1 VSETVGTENDRERSP
16 ARDRSADPIVSRL
29 TDARLGD
36 PPRTAVGRLRMFI
49 WLVFIAIPLVD
60 AVSSHDNGVAKV
72 VTVIATIAF
81 VAVFVSLALVRE
93 KPLPDGQAL
102 RSVGVLLAISVAL
115 TALDR
120 QGWGTLFIFTVVAIA
135 MCIRSPFSFYGVLL
149 CTALCVGSLL
159 AADASSGAIFG
170 FATPT
175 LGIGMLML
183 VVADLRTRNR
193 ELHEAR
199 AELARLAVADERAR
213 FARDLHD
220 LLGHSLSV
228 IALKAELAGR
238 LLRERPAE
246 AAGHVSEIEQVARG
260 ALTEVREAVS
270 GYRRPTLD
278 DEIAG
283 AKMALSAAGIE
294 AQIERPAV
302 TFDPAIEAV
311 LAWTVREGATNVIRH
326 SDAGHCSVKVTAG
339 LGEAGVEVI
348 DDGQRRDD
356 AAANGHDGHGLEG
369 LRERVARLQ
378 GQIEA
383 GAGAAGG
390 YRLAVLLPVPAP

>member
-1 VSETVGTENDRERSP
+1 VTETAGTKSDRERSP
-16 ARDRSADPIVSRL
+16 ARDRSADTIVSRL
-29 TDARLGD
+29 TDSRLGD
-36 PPRTAVGRLRMFI
+36 PPRSVVGRMRMFI

-60 AVSSHDNGVAKV
+60 AVSSHNDGPSKAL
-72 VTVIATIAF
+72 TVLATIAF
-81 VAVFVSLALVRE
+81 LVVFVSTAVRQD
-93 KPLPDGQAL
+93 KPLPDRQAL
-102 RSVGVLLAISVAL
+102 RSVGTLLAISVAL
-115 TALDR
+115 TVLDR
-120 QGWGTLFIFTVVAIA
+120 PGWGTLFIFTVVAIA

-159 AADASSGAIFG
+159 AADAAAGAIFG

-238 LLRERPAE
+238 LLRERPSE
-246 AAGHVSEIEQVARG
+246 AAGHVTEIEQVARG

-326 SDAGHCSVKVTAG
+326 SGAGHCCVKVTAG

-348 DDGQRRDD
+348 DDGLGRDD
-356 AAANGHDGHGLEG
+356 AAANGHGGNGLEG
-369 LRERVARLQ
+369 LGERVARLQ

-390 YRLAVLLPVPAP
+390 YKLAVRVPVPAS

>member
-1 VSETVGTENDRERSP
+1 
-16 ARDRSADPIVSRL
+16 
-29 TDARLGD
+29 
-36 PPRTAVGRLRMFI
+36 M
-49 WLVFIAIPLVD
+49 
-60 AVSSHDNGVAKV
+60 
-72 VTVIATIAF
+72 
-81 VAVFVSLALVRE
+81 
-93 KPLPDGQAL
+93 
-102 RSVGVLLAISVAL
+102 
-115 TALDR
+115 
-120 QGWGTLFIFTVVAIA
+120 
-135 MCIRSPFSFYGVLL
+135 LL
-149 CTALCVGSLL
+149 CTALCAGSLF
-159 AADASSGAIFG
+159 AVDASAGAIIG

-193 ELHEAR
+193 ELHAAR

-238 LLRERPAE
+238 LMREQPAE

-270 GYRRPTLD
+270 GYRQPTLD

-326 SDAGHCSVKVTAG
+326 SGAGHCSVKVMAG
-339 LGEAGVEVI
+339 LGEAGVEVL
-348 DDGQRRDD
+348 DDGPGCED
-356 AAANGHDGHGLEG
+356 AIANGHDGHGLEG
-369 LRERVARLQ
+369 LRERVARLH

-383 GAGAAGG
+383 GVGAAGG
-390 YRLAVLLPVPAP
+390 YRLAVRVPVPAP

>member
-1 VSETVGTENDRERSP
+1 MSQTAGSEGDRERSP
-16 ARDRSADPIVSRL
+16 ARDHSADTIVSRL
-29 TDARLGD
+29 TDSRLGE
-36 PPRTAVGRLRMFI
+36 PPRTLVGRLRMFI
-49 WLVFIAIPLVD
+49 WLVFILIPLGD
-60 AVSSHDNGVAKV
+60 AVSSHNGGVPKAL
-72 VTVIATIAF
+72 TIIATVAF
-81 VAVFVSLALVRE
+81 VAVFVSIAVIPG
-93 KPLPDGQAL
+93 KPLPDVQAL
-102 RSVGVLLAISVAL
+102 RSVGALLAISVAL

-135 MCIRSPFSFYGVLL
+135 MCVRSPLNFYGVLL
-149 CTALCVGSLL
+149 CTGLCVGALL
-159 AADASSGAIFG
+159 AIDASSGAIFG

-199 AELARLAVADERAR
+199 SELARLAVADERAR

-238 LLRERPAE
+238 LLREQPSE
-246 AAGHVSEIEQVARG
+246 AVGHVAEIEQVARG

-283 AKMALSAAGIE
+283 AKMALAAAGID
-294 AQIERPAV
+294 ARVERPAV
-302 TFDPAIEAV
+302 TFDPAVEAV

-326 SDAGHCSVKVTAG
+326 SRAGHCSMTVTAG
-339 LGEAGVEVI
+339 LGEAGVEVV
-348 DDGQRRDD
+348 DDGHGCDG
-356 AAANGHDGHGLEG
+356 ATNGHDGHGLEG
-369 LRERVARLQ
+369 LHERVARMH
-378 GQIEA
+378 GRIEA
-383 GAGAAGG
+383 GVRTEGG
-390 YRLAVLLPVPAP
+390 FRLAVHVPVPAP

>member
-1 VSETVGTENDRERSP
+1 
-16 ARDRSADPIVSRL
+16 
-29 TDARLGD
+29 
-36 PPRTAVGRLRMFI
+36 M
-49 WLVFIAIPLVD
+49 
-60 AVSSHDNGVAKV
+60 
-72 VTVIATIAF
+72 
-81 VAVFVSLALVRE
+81 
-93 KPLPDGQAL
+93 
-102 RSVGVLLAISVAL
+102 
-115 TALDR
+115 
-120 QGWGTLFIFTVVAIA
+120 
-135 MCIRSPFSFYGVLL
+135 LL
-149 CTALCVGSLL
+149 CTALCACSVLAVG
-159 AADASSGAIFG
+159 GPVGEAI
-170 FATPT
+170 AWSTPT

-199 AELARLAVADERAR
+199 AELAQLAVADERAR

-238 LLRERPAE
+238 LLREQPAE

-270 GYRRPTLD
+270 GYRQPTLD

-294 AQIERPAV
+294 AEIERPAV

-326 SDAGHCSVKVTAG
+326 SGAGHCSVKVMAG
-339 LGEAGVEVI
+339 LGEAGVEVL
-348 DDGQRRDD
+348 DDGPGCEDVIANGQRRP
-356 AAANGHDGHGLEG
+356 
-369 LRERVARLQ
+369 RAR
-378 GQIEA
+378 
-383 GAGAAGG
+383 GAA
-390 YRLAVLLPVPAP
+390 

>member
-1 VSETVGTENDRERSP
+1 M
-16 ARDRSADPIVSRL
+16 
-29 TDARLGD
+29 
-36 PPRTAVGRLRMFI
+36 RMFI

-60 AVSSHDNGVAKV
+60 AVSSNNNGAAKAL
-72 VTVIATIAF
+72 TIIAAIAF
-81 VAVFVSLALVRE
+81 VCVFVSVAVVQD
-93 KPLPDGQAL
+93 KPLPDRQAL
-102 RSVGVLLAISVAL
+102 LSLGALLAISVAL
-115 TALDR
+115 TVLDR
-120 QGWGTLFIFTVVAIA
+120 QGWATLFIFTVTAIA
-135 MCIRSPFSFYGVLL
+135 MCLRSPLSFFGVLL
-149 CTALCVGSLL
+149 CTALCVGSLI
-159 AADASSGAIFG
+159 AADAPAGAIFG
-170 FATPT
+170 FSTPT

-193 ELHEAR
+193 ELHAAR

-238 LLRERPAE
+238 LMREKPSE
-246 AAGHVSEIEQVARG
+246 AAGHVADIEQVARG

-283 AKMALSAAGIE
+283 AKMALAAAGIE
-294 AQIERPAV
+294 AQVERPTV

-326 SDAGHCSVKVTAG
+326 SGAEHCSVKVSAG
-339 LGEAGVEVI
+339 LGEAGVEVV
-348 DDGQRRDD
+348 DDGHGCADV
-356 AAANGHDGHGLEG
+356 AANGHDGHGLEG

-378 GQIEA
+378 GEIEA
-383 GAGAAGG
+383 GAVAAGG
-390 YRLAVLLPVPAP
+390 YRLAVRVPVTAP

>member
-1 VSETVGTENDRERSP
+1 VSQSAGTESDRERPP
-16 ARDRSADPIVSRL
+16 ARDRAADTIVGRL

-36 PPRTAVGRLRMFI
+36 PPRTVVGRMRMFI
-49 WLVFIAIPLVD
+49 WLMFIAIPLVD
-60 AVSSHDNGVAKV
+60 AVNSHNNGVAKA
-72 VTVIATIAF
+72 VTIVAAIAF
-81 VAVFVSLALVRE
+81 VAVFVAAAVRRD
-93 KPLPDGQAL
+93 KPLPDADAL
-102 RSVGVLLAISVAL
+102 RSVGTLLVISVAL

-135 MCIRSPFSFYGVLL
+135 MCFRSPLNFYGVLL
-149 CTALCVGSLL
+149 CTALCVGSLV
-159 AADASSGAIFG
+159 AIDASAGAIFG

-175 LGIGMLML
+175 LGIGTLML
-183 VVADLRTRNR
+183 VVADLRARN
-193 ELHEAR
+193 L
-199 AELARLAVADERAR
+199 ELARLAVADERAR

-238 LLRERPAE
+238 LLREEPAE

-270 GYRRPTLD
+270 GYRQPTLD

-283 AKMALSAAGIE
+283 AKMALSAAGIQ
-294 AQIERPAV
+294 ARVERPAV
-302 TFDPAIEAV
+302 NFDPAIEAV

-326 SDAGHCSVKVTAG
+326 SGAGRCSVKVTAG
-339 LGEAGVEVI
+339 LGEAGVEVV
-348 DDGQRRDD
+348 DDGPGCADI
-356 AAANGHDGHGLEG
+356 AANGHNGHGLEG
-369 LRERVARLQ
+369 LRERVARLH

-383 GAGAAGG
+383 GTDAAGG
-390 YRLAVLLPVPAP
+390 YRLAVRVPVPAP